1 MSDIVMTV
9 TVGATISGTVLI
21 VVWGI
26 IGSMI
31 VAEYIKKKY
40 DL

>member
-1 MSDIVMTV
+1 MSDVVMTV
-9 TVGATISGTVLI
+9 IVGATIAGTVLI